1 MAFANS
7 IEAIIH
13 GANRVD
19 ASMAGLGRGAGNCPM
34 ELLIGFLRNPKFKMR
49 PIYQVLQ
56 DHLLPL
62 GRRIEWGPFVQYMIT
77 GQLNEHPR
85 SAIAARGSDSARDQ
99 YVAFYDK
106 MVSDQDM

>member
-1 MAFANS
+1 
-7 IEAIIH
+7 
-13 GANRVD
+13 
-19 ASMAGLGRGAGNCPM
+19 MAGLGRGAGNCPM
-34 ELLIGFLRNPKFKMR
+34 ELMIGFLRNPKFKLR

-62 GRRIEWGPFVQYMIT
+62 SRKLEWGPYVQYMIT

-85 SAIAARGSDSARDQ
+85 SAMAARDSDTARDQ

-106 MVSDQDM
+106 MSSDLDM